1 MEGSSPWGHKE
12 LDVTERLNDE
22 KRKSNVINVLK
33 LFNLFLLLL
42 RQSHP
47 ERMKK
52 YFCVEQTVIYFNKM
66 L

>member
-42 RQSHP
+42 RQSHL

-52 YFCVEQTVIYFNKM
+52 YFCVEQTVKD
-66 L
+66 LL